1 MSRCRQPFPVVPTLG
16 NDEPPIRLDRP
27 VPRILRSAGWRARD
41 TPSDQGRR
49 LPLGL
54 ECVAR
59 GIERPQQ
66 LEELRV
72 LGCSHVQGF
81 LLGVPLPADVLGDDL
96 GDDISAWTVNGS
108 GLFEGANA
116 DAEGAAAYT

>member
-1 MSRCRQPFPVVPTLG
+1 MVPTLG

-41 TPSDQGRR
+41 TPSHQARR

-54 ECVAR
+54 ECVAK
-59 GIERPQQ
+59 GIEWPQQ

-72 LGCSHVQGF
+72 LGCSYLPGF
-81 LLGVPLPADVLGDDL
+81 LLGGPLPADVLGDVLVDDL
-96 GDDISAWTVNGS
+96 SAWTVNRS